1 MSDKTIFKFKIDEDK
16 FEEIESRGYKR
27 AVKSFQNKFSKLK
40 EVLVSWD
47 KHPYGQT
54 KLQKLPL
61 GRKKRISK
69 W

>member
-47 KHPYGQT
+47 KHP
-54 KLQKLPL
+54 
-61 GRKKRISK
+61 
-69 W
+69 